1 MTEDAPGQPSLIPP
15 DWFVTSFNADAFMN
29 GRPLRTALDPLLML
43 AWHTVSAPPPGP
55 FVTGLP
61 AL

>member
-1 MTEDAPGQPSLIPP
+1 MTEGPASAPSLIPP
-15 DWFVTSFNADAFMN
+15 ESFVDSFNASAFAN
-29 GRPLRTALDPLLML
+29 GRPLRTALDPLVMM
-43 AWHTVSAPPPGP
+43 AWHLASAPPPGP